1 MPRNKKKTIIKPIVA
16 ICYDFDKTLSPKD
29 MQEYSLLPKLGCQAK
44 EFWEESNTY
53 AKANGM
59 DRILS
64 YMKLICEKCAKK
76 DIAITEK
83 DYKRMG
89 KSVELFNGVDTWF
102 DRINKFC
109 YDNDI
114 EVEHYII
121 SAGLKEII
129 EGTPIAKQFTKI
141 FASSFI
147 FDPYGKPT
155 WPRQVVNYTTKTQYL
170 FRINKDCMEDLSDES
185 SVNQYLDEGKRRIP
199 FRNFIYIGDSETDIP
214 AMKLV
219 KKGNGHSI
227 GVYNPSLVDIE
238 KTSKL
243 IEQNRIDFF
252 APADYEEGSKLE
264 KIVKDIIIKIKDSE
278 KLNKLNNKQ
287 KDLMDK
293 ISYLKGFGPF
303 VENELKDSPELTDE
317 IGRFTKK
324 FYNLARKRI
333 KNDFGDLLAE
343 EEIDKLC
350 SQEEVAVKELIA
362 AQKKKIKLDKKNI
375 DTKSKENKNES
386 DDKGQDSE
394 DK

>member
-147 FDPYGKPT
+147 FDSYGKPT

-170 FRINKDCMEDLSDES
+170 FRINKDCTEDLSDES
-185 SVNQYLDEGKRRIP
+185 SVNQYLDEEKRRIP
-199 FRNFIYIGDSETDIP
+199 FRNFVYIGDSETDIP

-219 KKGNGHSI
+219 KKGNGYSI

-243 IEQNRIDFF
+243 IQQNRINFF
-252 APADYEEGSKLE
+252 APADYAEGSKLE
-264 KIVKDIIIKIKDSE
+264 KIVKDIIIKIKESE
-278 KLNKLNNKQ
+278 KLIKLNNKQ
-287 KDLMDK
+287 KELMDK
-293 ISYLKGFGPF
+293 ISYLKSFGPF
-303 VENELKDSPELTDE
+303 VENELKDSPELTNE
-317 IGRFTKK
+317 IGKLTKK
-324 FYNLARKRI
+324 FYNIARKRI
-333 KNDFGDLLAE
+333 KNDFGDLLTE
-343 EEIDKLC
+343 EEIDTLC
-350 SQEEVAVKELIA
+350 RQEEIAVKEIIA
-362 AQKKKIKLDKKNI
+362 AQKKRIKHDKKNI
-375 DTKSKENKNES
+375 DKNLKEPQDEPN
-386 DDKGQDSE
+386 DKKAD
-394 DK
+394 